1 LGQLMRRVTIAALVA
16 AGIVLALFL
25 TKALER
31 LVDGLMLRVGSV
43 WTLGIVAAATLVL
56 GVMWLGYGGARVV
69 KWWGIVLK
77 PARPEE
83 EAADTDT
90 GSERR
95 PPLVGPR
102 R

>member
-1 LGQLMRRVTIAALVA
+1 MIRRVAIAGLIA
-16 AGIVLALFL
+16 AGIVLALYL
-25 TKALER
+25 TKGLER

-56 GVMWLGYGGARVV
+56 GAMWLRYGGARVV
-69 KWWGIVLK
+69 RWWGIVLK
-77 PARPEE
+77 PARPKEE
-83 EAADTDT
+83 GAADT

-102 R
+102 Q